1 MRKTKQIVGLIL
13 ICVISLFSCGE
24 EVKEQNETHQVT
36 TEVPDVLISNT
47 EVSEYFATLDLFMGE
62 YISMVESIVETSQ
75 EAEKNGG
82 EPSFGDIMSMTTDL
96 TGSMMK
102 MAPLIER
109 LDELEKEADILKGD
123 MTSEEL
129 EAFMNT
135 YTKIMIRIV
144 EMGQKL
150 Q

>member
-1 MRKTKQIVGLIL
+1 MKKIKQIVGLIL
-13 ICVISLFSCGE
+13 ICVTSLFSCGE
-24 EVKEQNETHQVT
+24 DKVNQVT
-36 TEVPDVLISNT
+36 SEVPEILTSNN
-47 EVSEYFATLDLFMGE
+47 EVSEYFAALDLFMEE
-62 YISMVESIVETSQ
+62 YISMVESIVEASQ
-75 EAEKNGG
+75 EAEKKGG
-82 EPSFGDIMSMTTDL
+82 EPSLGDIMSMTTDL
-96 TGSMMK
+96 AGSMMK
-102 MAPLIER
+102 MAPLLER
-109 LDELEKEADILKGD
+109 LDKLEKEADILKGN

>member
-1 MRKTKQIVGLIL
+1 MKKTKQMLGLIL
-13 ICVISLFSCGE
+13 ICIFSLFSCGE
-24 EVKEQNETHQVT
+24 DKINQVA
-36 TEVPDVLISNT
+36 TEVPEILISNN

-82 EPSFGDIMSMTTDL
+82 EPSLGDIMSMTTDL
-96 TGSMMK
+96 AGSMMK
-102 MAPLIER
+102 MAPLLER
-109 LDELEKEADILKGD
+109 LDKLEKEADILKGN
-123 MTSEEL
+123 MKSEEL